1 MSGLN
6 KLVAQTTDE
15 QVSYLVNSKQ
25 GENGECT
32 FSIRKWGVLFSE
44 DIIFPLKRNSKTYD

>member
-25 GENGECT
+25 GVNGECT

-44 DIIFPLKRNSKTYD
+44 DIIFPLKQNSKTYN